1 MRQPSTTLERA
12 WHRSTAGARHR
23 SRAGV
28 RHRSSAGARHAI
40 FWDGFS
46 PRSVDLG
53 VLPRGA
59 HSFAE
64 DINNQSFIAGYGDQR
79 LGTGDIMLVA
89 RRDQEADRAAF
100 RVDPRVDLR
109 GEAAAAS
116 PHTTISTL
124 FLTPEAC

>member
-1 MRQPSTTLERA
+1 MVALAVEGLFPSEFSLPVGAVWDVGDRA
-12 WHRSTAGARHR
+12 LVTDAAPHAVSVIALVGDDNGA
-23 SRAGV
+23 ALQ
-28 RHRSSAGARHAI
+28 AI
-40 FWDGFS
+40 
-46 PRSVDLG
+46 
-53 VLPRGA
+53 
-59 HSFAE
+59 E
-64 DINNQSFIAGYGDQR
+64 QR
-79 LGTGDIMLVA
+79 LGTGDIMVVA